1 VSAYVCWQW
10 CEQDSRCRRLQLTD
24 LLISPMQRCTK
35 VPMMLNS
42 IRQHTEDSDGRQLLA
57 DALDKLE
64 ESLSTHTQ
72 WFHWP
77 TQDFIFFGGG
87 DFWRFCVMCF
97 LFSEPRAAHFRHAF

>member
-1 VSAYVCWQW
+1 MLSGVVSWPERMGCVLWQW

-42 IRQHTEDSDGRQLLA
+42 IRQYTQDAAERQLLA

-64 ESLSTHTQ
+64 ESLSKNEINRTRL
-72 WFHWP
+72 
-77 TQDFIFFGGG
+77 I
-87 DFWRFCVMCF
+87 
-97 LFSEPRAAHFRHAF
+97 